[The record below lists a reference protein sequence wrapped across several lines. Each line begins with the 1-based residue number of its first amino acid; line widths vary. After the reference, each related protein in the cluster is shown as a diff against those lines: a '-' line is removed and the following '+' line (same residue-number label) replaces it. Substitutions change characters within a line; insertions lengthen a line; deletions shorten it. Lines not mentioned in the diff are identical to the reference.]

1 MLIGRA
7 MGGHSSKHAE
17 QGPSA
22 EVRASDVS
30 QQSKKAGSREKRGGG
45 PPVFCNCSFQEGL
58 SPLILQVRNA
68 EDLRAHFSHLR
79 IVKDLR
85 KRPCLDA
92 PTPRLSTSDDK
103 LLVRERR
110 HPQRRTPVGL
120 YG

>member
-1 MLIGRA
+1 MLIGRV

-58 SPLILQVRNA
+58 SPLILQVRIA
-68 EDLRAHFSHLR
+68 EDLRAHFSEVH

-92 PTPRLSTSDDK
+92 PTSVID
-103 LLVRERR
+103 
-110 HPQRRTPVGL
+110 
-120 YG
+120 